1 MLEFHWISIRVNP
14 IFAASAESPVQRP
27 RGEEQIP
34 MTALRN
40 FPDAPLA
47 RQPGKPIEWKA
58 PHFVIKVWNVLHR
71 YGQLRAARELDVL
84 ADRRALG
91 DPVLA
96 RQLRAAGAQ
105 CRQSAKT
112 TATQG

>member
-1 MLEFHWISIRVNP
+1 
-14 IFAASAESPVQRP
+14 
-27 RGEEQIP
+27 

-47 RQPGKPIEWKA
+47 RRRAKPHRVEGA
-58 PHFVIKVWNVLHR
+58 GACHDRSGTRLHR
-71 YGQLRAARELDVL
+71 YGQLRAAWELDVL

-96 RQLRAAGAQ
+96 RQLRAAAAE
-105 CRQSAKT
+105 CRQGAKST
-112 TATQG
+112 STQR

>member
-1 MLEFHWISIRVNP
+1 LLL
-14 IFAASAESPVQRP
+14 SAESPVQRP
-27 RGEEQIP
+27 QGKEWNH

-47 RQPGKPIEWKA
+47 RRRVKPIEWKVPA
-58 PHFVIKVWNVLHR
+58 LAMKVWNALHR
-71 YGQLRAARELDVL
+71 YGQLRAAWELEVL

-96 RQLRAAGAQ
+96 RQLRATAAEFRQGAK
-105 CRQSAKT
+105 ST
-112 TATQG
+112 STQR

>member
-1 MLEFHWISIRVNP
+1 
-14 IFAASAESPVQRP
+14 
-27 RGEEQIP
+27 

-47 RQPGKPIEWKA
+47 RRPGKPIEWKA
-58 PHFVIKVWNVLHR
+58 PHFAIKVWNVLHRVLHR

-84 ADRRALG
+84 ADRRALR

-96 RQLRAAGAQ
+96 RQLRAAAAQ